1 MTAIGS
7 AQDRID
13 GPLKVTG
20 QAKYPGDHQPANLA
34 YGYLIT
40 SRIAKGKIQSI
51 DTEEANASPG
61 VVAIYSPF
69 HPLKLYSPLGRE
81 EGANSGTMI
90 APLQNETVYHYGQI
104 IGLVVADSFEQA
116 RDAAALIRVVYAEKK
131 PVISW
136 KEALPYTPQEVDR
149 ESGII
154 TILAEGVPSIEAAL
168 AGSEVQIDATYTEPT
183 QHHNP
188 MEPHATSAVWD
199 GDRLT
204 IHDATQWVQ
213 GQQRDVAAVLGVDE
227 TKVRVICPFVG
238 GAFGC
243 KGSMWMHS
251 PLTAA
256 AARAL
261 NRPVKTILTREQM
274 FTLVGHRPAL
284 SQKISLGSYRD
295 GTLQAVKH
303 DVQSTVAV
311 TKLFVEAAAHRSSRV
326 LYKSPNIVVSH
337 QLIPLDVGAPTFMR
351 APGAAPGMFALEC
364 AMDELAVKLG
374 MDPLT
379 LRIKNYAD
387 LFPGSNLP
395 WSSKNLGECYQLG
408 AEKFGWSKRNPN
420 PRSSRDGDW
429 LIGVGMGSSLY
440 PAHRSPASAKVRLMA
455 NGSAQISSAT
465 HDLGTGMWTVIAIIG
480 ADTLGLP
487 IERVRPDLGDS
498 ALPLSPG
505 AGGSQSTGSV
515 GPAIKSAAISAKK
528 KLIQIAVQHP
538 KSPFKEF
545 KDVSYEGGKL
555 IGGGIE
561 MDFADLLNIVDRSS
575 IEATESASAG
585 AETKTHE
592 FHSFGAQFCEVKVNQ
607 WTGETRVSRVTAV
620 MDAGQIVNAKTARSQ
635 ILGGIVFGIG
645 MALLEGSWL
654 ENNGRYANANLSE
667 YLIAT
672 NADVPQI
679 DVHFLDKPDLIFNSI
694 GARGIGEI
702 GVTGIPA
709 AIANA
714 VYNAT
719 GVRVRD
725 FPIRP
730 ERLISQMTQQAAFSH
745 RGA

>member
-1 MTAIGS
+1 MSAIGS

-20 QAKYPGDHQPANLA
+20 QAKYPGDYQPANLA

-40 SRIAKGKIQSI
+40 SRIAKGKIESI

-61 VVAIYSPF
+61 VVAIYTPF
-69 HPLKLYSPLGRE
+69 NPLKLYSPLGRE

-90 APLQNETVYHYGQI
+90 APLQNENIYHYGQI
-104 IGLVVADSFEQA
+104 IGLVVANSFEQA
-116 RDAAALIRVVYAEKK
+116 RDAASLLRVVYAEKK
-131 PVISW
+131 PVIRW
-136 KEALPYTPQEVDR
+136 KEAVPFIPSEVDR
-149 ESGII
+149 ESGVV

-168 AGSEVQIDATYTEPT
+168 AGSEVQIDVTYTEPIL
-183 QHHNP
+183 HHNP
-188 MEPHATSAVWD
+188 MEPHATTAAWD

-204 IHDATQWVQ
+204 IYDATQWVQ

-227 TKVRVICPFVG
+227 AKVRVICPFVG

-261 NRPVKTILTREQM
+261 NRPVKTVLTREQM

-284 SQKISLGSYRD
+284 VQKISLGANHD
-295 GTLQAVKH
+295 GALQAVKH
-303 DVQSTVAV
+303 NVDSTVAV
-311 TKLFVEAAAHRSSRV
+311 TKLFVEPAAHRSSRV
-326 LYKSPNIVVSH
+326 LYKCPNIVVY
-337 QLIPLDVGAPTFMR
+337 QKVVPLDIGAPTFMR

-374 MDPLT
+374 IDPLT
-379 LRIKNYAD
+379 LRMKNYAEV
-387 LFPGSNLP
+387 FPGTNLP
-395 WSSKNLGECYQLG
+395 WSSKNLEECYRLG
-408 AEKFGWSKRNPN
+408 AERFGWSKRNPN
-420 PRSSRDGDW
+420 PKSSREGDW

-455 NGSAQISSAT
+455 DGSVQISSAT
-465 HDLGTGMWTVIAIIG
+465 HDLGTGMWTVIALIG

-487 IERVRPDLGDS
+487 IDRVHPDLGDS

-505 AGGSQSTGSV
+505 AGGSQTTGSV
-515 GPAIKSAAISAKK
+515 GPAIKSAAVSAKK
-528 KLIQIAVQHP
+528 KLLQLAIQHP
-538 KSPFKEF
+538 KSPFKDS
-545 KDVSYEGGKL
+545 KDVSYERGKL
-555 IGGGIE
+555 IGGGMQME
-561 MDFADLLNIVDRSS
+561 FAGLLNVIDRAS

-620 MDAGQIVNAKTARSQ
+620 MDAGKIVNPKTARSQ
-635 ILGGIVFGIG
+635 IMGGVVFGIG

-654 ENNGRYANANLSE
+654 EDNGRYANANLSE
-667 YLIAT
+667 YLIPT
-672 NADVPQI
+672 NADVLRI
-679 DVHFLDKPDLIFNSI
+679 DVSFLDKPDLIFNTI

-730 ERLISQMTQQAAFSH
+730 ERLISQMTQQA
-745 RGA
+745 